1 MKEVN
6 IKGNDTGMKV
16 FINGVP
22 DLTQIP
28 KNITDALVTTLEVQI
43 SEYYEIKNNQA
54 RTKEK
59 NSHL

>member
-28 KNITDALVTTLEVQI
+28 KNITEALVTALEVQI
-43 SEYYEIKNNQA
+43 SEHYEQKK
-54 RTKEK
+54 RTQ
-59 NSHL
+59 

>member
-28 KNITDALVTTLEVQI
+28 KNITDALVTALEVQI
-43 SEYYEIKNNQA
+43 SERYEQ
-54 RTKEK
+54 KEK
-59 NSHL
+59 RNNAVNE